1 MRSANRGQRSHAHG
15 WSAYR
20 CPGRLLRGRQIDV
33 IRQEAHNRY
42 VSEASIATAPRAR
55 TGLFVAAER
64 TLYVAA
70 PAVDGRSAHVDVCR
84 VE

>member
-1 MRSANRGQRSHAHG
+1 MRLA
-15 WSAYR
+15 
-20 CPGRLLRGRQIDV
+20 GRRIVAPAVFYGEGQIDV

-42 VSEASIATAPRAR
+42 VSEASIATAPPAR

-70 PAVDGRSAHVDVCR
+70 PAVDGRSAHLDVYR